1 MLINKPVNIF
11 ILIKFMKIIRN
22 LLLIT
27 CLAVGSFY
35 SATAQDTTR
44 KTTREERKEMKAADV
59 QKLIDSKRFVFKA
72 QFANPLGGGVTTL
85 NGRLISISPDGTG
98 HIYLNYNYDVKV
110 RPDSVVAYLPYYG
123 RTTFDSNYGST
134 TDNGVMFTSTKFGYV
149 SKAGKKGQTTI
160 TITPSDAKYNRK
172 MILEVQNNGTARL
185 QMIITNR
192 NAISYD
198 GYIAEK

>member
-1 MLINKPVNIF
+1 
-11 ILIKFMKIIRN
+11 MKIIRH
-22 LLLIT
+22 LLLIM
-27 CLAVGSFY
+27 CLATGSFY
-35 SATAQDTTR
+35 IAAAQDTTR

-59 QKLIDSKRFVFKA
+59 KKLIDSKRFVFKA

-85 NGRLISISPDGTG
+85 NGRMINISPDGTG

-123 RTTFDSNYGST
+123 RTTFDANYGNT
-134 TDNGVMFTSTKFGYV
+134 TDNGVMFTSTQFGYV
-149 SKAGKKGQTTI
+149 SKEGKKGSTTI

-172 MILEVQNNGTARL
+172 MILEIQNNGSARL